1 MASDEQ
7 VLLMSDRFEAF
18 ELKSLIRKPRPRPV
32 VSAPPEQPVAITP
45 DGSLAPHVLYEA
57 SDDPACR
64 YYLPRY
70 ELRTVGGRHTSR
82 LRLRTADEDPHGP
95 LGWLSVE
102 LVAVPPVDTRHTLRA
117 IDHVAQLRLGY
128 EMPVVDARDGAL
140 AGPDA
145 FEGSWTNVDANTRG
159 MTRLVIARNAGGAWS
174 MHGFGRCHPSDCDWG
189 VTGAEVVG
197 DALVATYRFGF
208 KTTTLTAR
216 LASTRLS
223 VDVFDDYTD
232 ADGRTDRRSVYELSK
247 TASGTQSQPLI
258 WQDLGPLTPVGENTH
273 RCVVP
278 FHAQADY
285 DRIAQIL
292 TATDHRARLEIAC
305 RATLGQRSW
314 QQWWLKDRA
323 TVAVMRPELSVVQVN
338 SQLVKRMRQSLN
350 DEVPAA
356 ARVGRPDPAIG
367 RRRPGPLA
375 RPQAPMMAAALRTPQ
390 PVRPAVMAAP
400 RAVALDAA
408 PAMAVHSLR
417 IDSANMASL
426 VAPDAVRLAPQG
438 FRPLRPRH
446 DPDADEALP
455 AGARERFV
463 KAVPRRLVVDAAGQP
478 VLVRRELQCL
488 QSLPF
493 VFDRPEDADV
503 VDAPLD
509 PATAHVLFKHDL
521 NIGSLSV
528 SFFQDSLA
536 RDQVYYEPQEFR
548 LARSETSPFLPSL
561 LFAINEVVTE
571 SEALQ
576 YRVRI
581 AFNARPYLGN
591 DFLLMARQHFGP
603 AVRLTALTPSSARL
617 ALQPPSATGEPAT
630 PEERTGATVS
640 FDEGIT
646 DELTLDEDQ
655 FVRLA
660 AALQSPGGV
669 GMQGMVTATL
679 SDGSEVDIPLLLSL
693 KENAG
698 SPFDAPRVLP
708 SDDGVLGH
716 HTVTLRNRIESPV
729 RIHAVS
735 PVILGSLPD
744 AGGGSPRTVTA
755 MPLDLPPAEPVLPGQ
770 TVQIRYRV
778 SAPEFEVLSLQPAL
792 DIDILPEL
800 SLLMGRLTVT
810 ESFTE
815 ATFAVDVSASPLYFG
830 DPGLGRI
837 QVEFES
843 GPTVALVP
851 GLLNQTVVL
860 KKSLMSRILNLDPAY
875 RYRLTLTDAQ
885 GVEVAHDWT
894 SGVGNLQVQLP

>member
-1 MASDEQ
+1 MEELWAAASLRWMKPESARAPTLAATRCPGPTHAALAPGRRAFPGGAVMASDEQ

-145 FEGSWTNVDANTRG
+145 FEGSWTNVDANTPPP
-159 MTRLVIARNAGGAWS
+159 AGGGGAP
-174 MHGFGRCHPSDCDWG
+174 GGLGGG
-189 VTGAEVVG
+189 VLE
-197 DALVATYRFGF
+197 
-208 KTTTLTAR
+208 
-216 LASTRLS
+216 
-223 VDVFDDYTD
+223 DYTD

-400 RAVALDAA
+400 RA
-408 PAMAVHSLR
+408 
-417 IDSANMASL
+417 
-426 VAPDAVRLAPQG
+426 
-438 FRPLRPRH
+438 
-446 DPDADEALP
+446 
-455 AGARERFV
+455 
-463 KAVPRRLVVDAAGQP
+463 
-478 VLVRRELQCL
+478 
-488 QSLPF
+488 
-493 VFDRPEDADV
+493 
-503 VDAPLD
+503 
-509 PATAHVLFKHDL
+509 
-521 NIGSLSV
+521 
-528 SFFQDSLA
+528 
-536 RDQVYYEPQEFR
+536 
-548 LARSETSPFLPSL
+548 
-561 LFAINEVVTE
+561 
-571 SEALQ
+571 
-576 YRVRI
+576 
-581 AFNARPYLGN
+581 
-591 DFLLMARQHFGP
+591 
-603 AVRLTALTPSSARL
+603 
-617 ALQPPSATGEPAT
+617 
-630 PEERTGATVS
+630 
-640 FDEGIT
+640 
-646 DELTLDEDQ
+646 
-655 FVRLA
+655 
-660 AALQSPGGV
+660 AAL
-669 GMQGMVTATL
+669 A
-679 SDGSEVDIPLLLSL
+679 
-693 KENAG
+693 
-698 SPFDAPRVLP
+698 
-708 SDDGVLGH
+708 
-716 HTVTLRNRIESPV
+716 
-729 RIHAVS
+729 
-735 PVILGSLPD
+735 
-744 AGGGSPRTVTA
+744 
-755 MPLDLPPAEPVLPGQ
+755 
-770 TVQIRYRV
+770 
-778 SAPEFEVLSLQPAL
+778 
-792 DIDILPEL
+792 
-800 SLLMGRLTVT
+800 
-810 ESFTE
+810 
-815 ATFAVDVSASPLYFG
+815 
-830 DPGLGRI
+830 
-837 QVEFES
+837 
-843 GPTVALVP
+843 
-851 GLLNQTVVL
+851 
-860 KKSLMSRILNLDPAY
+860 
-875 RYRLTLTDAQ
+875 
-885 GVEVAHDWT
+885 
-894 SGVGNLQVQLP
+894 